1 MTGART
7 FFYQGEAA
15 CEKNME
21 VFLRC
26 IEAVATTTNTTG
38 FAAIKITALGR
49 PQLLVFTTQYGVQ
62 QIFFITS
69 QINIFSCSCP
79 R

>member
-1 MTGART
+1 
-7 FFYQGEAA
+7 
-15 CEKNME
+15 ME

-49 PQLLVFTTQYGVQ
+49 PSLLVGAELMDLK
-62 QIFFITS
+62 
-69 QINIFSCSCP
+69 NIFTIFLSVAAV
-79 R
+79 

>member
-1 MTGART
+1 MLTW
-7 FFYQGEAA
+7 QGEAA

-26 IEAVATTTNTTG
+26 IEAVATTTHTTG

-49 PQLLVFTTQYGVQ
+49 PSLLVGTLTKRN
-62 QIFFITS
+62 ILNNHITS
-69 QINIFSCSCP
+69 LSFNCP
-79 R
+79 K